1 MLILLFWSKD
11 DMKDIAV
18 NSYVLLEDVGKF
30 LNSIIGPTLMLP
42 ISSTQLFGVVL
53 HDV

>member
-1 MLILLFWSKD
+1 
-11 DMKDIAV
+11 V
-18 NSYVLLEDVGKF
+18 NSSVLIEEEGKF